1 MSTTTSPPLHA
12 TSPSDAVYRKV
23 AWRLLPFLF
32 VCYVVAYLD
41 RVNVGFA
48 KLQMLSDLKFSE
60 TAYGLGAGI
69 FFIGYFLFEV
79 PSNLILHRTGA
90 RRWIAR
96 IMVTWG
102 VLSAGMMFV
111 NSEMTFYVLRFFLGA
126 AEAGFFPGI
135 ILYLTYWFPAQQRG
149 RIVAL
154 FMTAIAMSGV
164 IGGPLSGWIMT
175 AFAGV
180 NGWAGWQWLFLL
192 EGAPSVLMGIAVLF
206 FLDDAIQ
213 DAKWLNSEEKTLL
226 VRNIA
231 ADQKT
236 QNHMSVG
243 QTLRDPRVWLLSGLY
258 FCFIMGLYGVSF
270 WLPQLI
276 KGLGVKDLMSIGL
289 LSAIPYGVA
298 AVAMVLVGR
307 GSDLKGERRLHLVV
321 PALLGAVG
329 LALAGVYGSQPVF
342 GMLALTLGTAG
353 VLSVLP
359 VFWTL
364 PTALL
369 GGAGAAAGIA
379 LINSIGNLAG
389 FLSPYMVGA
398 IKDAT
403 GNTTLALYALA
414 SSMVLGALLALLAT
428 RRSVSSSPLQKAQ
441 LKQT

>member
-1 MSTTTSPPLHA
+1 MAIASELPAVSGSVA
-12 TSPSDAVYRKV
+12 DAVYRKV

-32 VCYVVAYLD
+32 LCYVVAYLD

-48 KLQMLSDLKFSE
+48 KLQMMSDLKFSE

-69 FFIGYFLFEV
+69 FFIGYFLFEI

-96 IMVTWG
+96 IMITWG
-102 VLSAGMMFV
+102 VLSAGTMFV
-111 NSEMTFYVLRFFLGA
+111 TSETMFYIVRFLLGA

-164 IGGPLSGWIMT
+164 IGGPLSGWIMSELN
-175 AFAGV
+175 GV
-180 NGWAGWQWLFLL
+180 NGWSGWQWLFLL
-192 EGAPSVLMGIAVLF
+192 EGVPSVVMGIAVLF
-206 FLDDAIQ
+206 YLDDSIRSAAWLSREEQ
-213 DAKWLNSEEKTLL
+213 DLL
-226 VRNIA
+226 ERNIA

-236 QNHMSVG
+236 QAHMSVG
-243 QTLRDPRVWLLSGLY
+243 QTLRDPRVLLLAALY

-276 KGLGVKDLMSIGL
+276 KGLGVTSLMSIGL

-298 AVAMVLVGR
+298 AMAMVWVGR
-307 GSDLKGERRLHLVV
+307 SSDTRGERRMHLVV
-321 PALLGAVG
+321 PALLAALG
-329 LALAGVYGSQPVF
+329 LALAGQFSGQPVL

-379 LINSIGNLAG
+379 LINSVGNLAG
-389 FLSPYMVGA
+389 FVSPFMVGA

-403 GNTTLALYALA
+403 GSTTLAMWVLA
-414 SSMVLGALLALLAT
+414 ASMLLGAVLAVLAT
-428 RRSVSSSPLQKAQ
+428 RGSRRA
-441 LKQT
+441 